1 MENAKKRLVFVGGGH
16 VHLFSLKHAE
26 ELIKNNAEVV
36 LIGPDRFHYYSG
48 MGPGMLSRIYQPE
61 QVRFDV
67 QRTVES
73 RGGRFIQGR
82 VASVNAKEKTLF
94 LEGGEKVAYDL
105 VSFNIGSRVPMHLI
119 TGAEKEAF
127 PVKPIETL
135 EKVRS
140 KILEK
145 RRTENQKIVVIG
157 GGPAGVEM
165 AGNFWRLL
173 KEESVPGEIIL
184 LNSSK
189 NLLPHMPE
197 RAGRLAEQ
205 SLSKRGIT
213 IINDSH
219 VVFLSDGVVY
229 PESGEEIAFDI
240 ALLTIGIRPPDL
252 FFRSGLKI
260 ADDGALLVNDYL
272 QSVDY
277 PEIFGG
283 GDCIALQGGPLD
295 RVGVYAV
302 REAPV
307 LFDNLLASL
316 QEKPLEKFAPQK
328 RYLLIFNMGDGTGIF
343 VRGSFVWKG
352 RLAFY
357 LKNYLD
363 TSFMSKFQVV

>member
-1 MENAKKRLVFVGGGH
+1 MKDAKKRLVFVGGGH
-16 VHLFSLKHAE
+16 VHLFSLKNTD
-26 ELIKNNAEVV
+26 ELIRNNAEVI

-73 RGGRFIQGR
+73 RGGRFIQGK
-82 VASVNAKEKTLF
+82 VVSVSAKEKTLF
-94 LEGGEKVAYDL
+94 LEGGEKVAYDI

-119 TGAEKEAF
+119 AGAEKEAF

-145 RRTENQKIVVIG
+145 RKTENQKIVVIG

-165 AGNFWRLL
+165 AGNLWRFL
-173 KEESVPGEIIL
+173 ERESVQGEIIL

-189 NLLPHMPE
+189 NLLPNMPE
-197 RAGRLAEQ
+197 KAGYLAKK
-205 SLSKRGIT
+205 SFSKRGIR
-213 IINDSH
+213 IISDFH
-219 VVFLSDGVVY
+219 AVFLSDGVVY
-229 PESGEEIAFDI
+229 PEFGEEIAFDV

-252 FFRSGLKI
+252 FSRSRLKT

-283 GDCIALQGGPLD
+283 GDCIALQGKPLD

-307 LFDNLLASL
+307 LYHNLLASL
-316 QEKPLEKFAPQK
+316 QEKPLEKFTPQK

-352 RLAFY
+352 KLAFY